1 MSANPQPRP
10 FVTGD
15 LDLLISRSL
24 DGDLPGEEERELK
37 SLLAADPVARA
48 RYDAMARLVGR
59 LEELPDPEA
68 PFALSTRVRTQIE
81 DDTRG
86 FAATLHRFGFYF
98 RPATVGVFIFG
109 IVAVVLTSTLM
120 TPPKPVATVAEATD
134 QSKVQPAPAPE
145 DDGRVN
151 VFFAESPK
159 KDDASPAA
167 ASGAA
172 AALAASA
179 APARVAA
186 AADQNR
192 ANEAKGTLRQEPVL
206 VASAETRRE
215 KEEAVAFAPERDAPA
230 LAAAAPAPPS
240 AAAPSA
246 AADESVAE
254 GASLQKAAGSDEK
267 RLRASAP
274 QAAGASRVAASAQVV
289 GKAAGVLSFS
299 NSVRLDGLAGPF
311 EGSYRLDL
319 DGSGRVTGVVRLVGG
334 SGSEPSGLAARLK
347 DLSFTSCRG
356 GPGGGLGGRENPPSV
371 GFKPR
376 PAGDSYSLS
385 RCGPRLARTVE
396 SNPPGPFHRAEWACN
411 GGRS

>member
-37 SLLAADPVARA
+37 SLLAADPTARA

-59 LEELPDPEA
+59 LEALPDPEA
-68 PFALSTRVRTQIE
+68 PFALSTRVRTQVE

-86 FAATLHRFGFYF
+86 LAASLHRFGFYF
-98 RPATVGVFIFG
+98 RPATVGVFVVG
-109 IVAVVLTSTLM
+109 IVAVVLTSTIM
-120 TPPKPVATVAEATD
+120 VPPKPVATVAEATD
-134 QSKVQPAPAPE
+134 PSKAQPAPAPE

-151 VFFAESPK
+151 VFFAESAK
-159 KDDASPAA
+159 KDDASPATV
-167 ASGAA
+167 AA
-172 AALAASA
+172 APA

-186 AADQNR
+186 APDQGR
-192 ANEAKGTLRQEPVL
+192 ANEAKGKLRQEPVL
-206 VASAETRRE
+206 VASAETPRE
-215 KEEAVAFAPERDAPA
+215 KEESVAFAPERDAPT

-240 AAAPSA
+240 AVASRA

-254 GASLQKAAGSDEK
+254 GVSLQKAAGSDEK

-289 GKAAGVLSFS
+289 GKAAGTLSFS
-299 NSVRLDGLAGPF
+299 TPARLDGLAGPF

-319 DGSGRVTGVVRLVGG
+319 DGSGRVTDVVRLVGG

-347 DLSFTSCRG
+347 ELSFAPVEAARAAG
-356 GPGGGLGGRENPPSV
+356 SV
-371 GFKPR
+371 DVKV
-376 PAGDSYSLS
+376 
-385 RCGPRLARTVE
+385 RL
-396 SNPPGPFHRAEWACN
+396 P
-411 GGRS
+411 

>member
-37 SLLAADPVARA
+37 SLLVSDPTARA

-68 PFALSTRVRTQIE
+68 PFALSTRVRSQVE

-86 FAATLHRFGFYF
+86 LAATLHRFGFYF
-98 RPATVGVFIFG
+98 RPATVGVVVFG

-120 TPPKPVATVAEATD
+120 SPPKPVATVAEATD
-134 QSKVQPAPAPE
+134 PSKVQPAPAPE
-145 DDGRVN
+145 DDGRVT
-151 VFFAESPK
+151 VFFAEPAK
-159 KDDASPAA
+159 KDDANPAA
-167 ASGAA
+167 VEAVP
-172 AALAASA
+172 A

-186 AADQNR
+186 ASDPSR
-192 ANEAKGTLRQEPVL
+192 ANEAKGKLRQEPVL
-206 VASAETRRE
+206 VASAETPRE
-215 KEEAVAFAPERDAPA
+215 KEEAVAFAPERDVPA

-240 AAAPSA
+240 AATSSA
-246 AADESVAE
+246 AADEWVAE
-254 GASLQKAAGSDEK
+254 RASLQKAAGSDEK

-274 QAAGASRVAASAQVV
+274 QAAGAARVAASAQVV
-289 GKAAGVLSFS
+289 GKAAGTLGFS
-299 NSVRLDGLAGPF
+299 NPARLDGLAGPF

-319 DGSGRVTGVVRLVGG
+319 DASGRVTGVVRLVGG

-347 DLSFTSCRG
+347 DLSFTPVDAARAAG
-356 GPGGGLGGRENPPSV
+356 SV
-371 GFKPR
+371 DVKV
-376 PAGDSYSLS
+376 
-385 RCGPRLARTVE
+385 RL
-396 SNPPGPFHRAEWACN
+396 P
-411 GGRS
+411 